1 MTRSHAGADPDGDA
15 DIDFAAV
22 GFEPASTTFI
32 ADPYPVFGALRDRGR
47 IHYYPPRRVH
57 LLTRFD
63 DVHLALRSR
72 ALGREYRHR
81 YSPAEFGQPVADDRW
96 PSWRESERWSLL
108 NLEPPDHTRLRRLV
122 SAVFT
127 ARSVAALRPAIEQIS
142 RRTLIAA
149 LGAANDRGA
158 GDFDLIADYAQPYSV
173 EVICALLGVPAEDG
187 PRLLDWS
194 HAIVKMY
201 ELHTAERQQVAA
213 ERAAE
218 EFVGYVRELIAARR
232 RRRQADLI
240 SELTAVADQGDRLTD
255 DEIVGTVIVL
265 LNAGHEAT
273 VNTIGNGMRALLTHP
288 EQWQRITSGEID
300 PGTAVE
306 ELIRWDGP
314 LQMFERWV
322 LADVEIA
329 GRPLRVGD
337 RIGMLFGS
345 ANRDPARFHGAD
357 EFDIGRG
364 DTTHIGFG
372 GGMHFCIGAPLARLE
387 IAVSLAQLRELAP
400 QLTLAREPRYQPFFV
415 IRGLTGLWVRS

>member
-1 MTRSHAGADPDGDA
+1 MTTVQWEA
-15 DIDFAAV
+15 DIDFASV
-22 GFEPASTTFI
+22 GFEPASTAFI
-32 ADPYPVFGALRDRGR
+32 ADPYPVFDALREQGR
-47 IHYYPPRRVH
+47 ILYYPPRRVH

-63 DVHLALRSR
+63 DVHRALRSR

-81 YSPAEFGQPVADDRW
+81 YSPAEFGEPAADDSW
-96 PSWRESERWSLL
+96 PAWRESERWSLL

-127 ARSVAALRPAIEQIS
+127 AKSVAALRPSIEQIS
-142 RRTLIAA
+142 RRTLAAAIA
-149 LGAANDRGA
+149 GAEHRGA
-158 GDFDLIADYAQPYSV
+158 SEFDLIADYAQPYSV
-173 EVICALLGVPAEDG
+173 AVICALLGVPAEDG

-201 ELHTAERQQVAA
+201 ELDPAAAQQMAA

-218 EFVGYVRELIAARR
+218 EFVVYVRQLIAARR
-232 RRRQADLI
+232 LHRQADLI
-240 SELTAVADQGDRLTD
+240 TELTSVADQGDMLTD
-255 DEIVGTVIVL
+255 DEIVSTVIVL

-288 EQWQRITSGEID
+288 DQWQRITSGAVD

-306 ELIRWDGP
+306 EMIRWDGP

-329 GRPLRVGD
+329 GRQLRVGD

-345 ANRDPARFHGAD
+345 ANRDPARFSQAD
-357 EFDIGRG
+357 DFDIGRG
-364 DTTHIGFG
+364 DITHIGFG

-387 IAVSLAQLRELAP
+387 IGVSLAQLRELAP
-400 QLTLAREPRYQPFFV
+400 KLTLAREPRYQPFFV
-415 IRGLTGLWVRS
+415 IRGLTGLWVRIGPK

>member
-1 MTRSHAGADPDGDA
+1 MTAAPRAA
-15 DIDFAAV
+15 DIDFAAI
-22 GFEPASTTFI
+22 GFEPASAAFI
-32 ADPYPVFGALRDRGR
+32 ADPYPVFGALREHSRVL
-47 IHYYPPRRVH
+47 YYPPRGVH

-63 DVHLALRSR
+63 DVDRALRSR

-81 YSPAEFGQPVADDRW
+81 FSPEEFGQPAADDSW

-127 ARSVAALRPAIEQIS
+127 AKSVAALRPVIEQIS
-142 RRTLIAA
+142 RRTLVAA
-149 LGAANDRGA
+149 IDATADRKPGE
-158 GDFDLIADYAQPYSV
+158 FDLIADYAQPYSV
-173 EVICALLGVPAEDG
+173 AVICALLGVPVEDG

-201 ELHTAERQQVAA
+201 ELHTAVEQQLAA
-213 ERAAE
+213 ERAAG

-232 RRRQADLI
+232 LHRQDDLI

-255 DEIVGTVIVL
+255 DEIVSTVIVL

-288 EQWQRITSGEID
+288 EQWQRIITRDVD

-306 ELIRWDGP
+306 EMIRWDGP

-322 LADVEIA
+322 LADVELA
-329 GRPLRVGD
+329 GRQLRVGD

-345 ANRDPARFHGAD
+345 ANRDPARFPGAD

-387 IAVSLAQLRELAP
+387 IAVSLAQLRELVP
-400 QLTLAREPRYQPFFV
+400 QLRLAQQPSYEPFFV
-415 IRGLTGLWVRS
+415 IRGLTGLLVRMRPN

>member
-1 MTRSHAGADPDGDA
+1 MTAAARAA
-15 DIDFAAV
+15 DIDFAAI
-22 GFEPASTTFI
+22 GFEPASAAFI
-32 ADPYPVFGALRDRGR
+32 ADPYPVFGAMRDRGR
-47 IHYYPPRRVH
+47 ILYYPPRGVH

-63 DVHLALRSR
+63 DVHRALRSR

-81 YSPAEFGQPVADDRW
+81 FSPAEFGQPAVDDSW

-142 RRTLIAA
+142 RRTLVDAIDAA
-149 LGAANDRGA
+149 GGENGA
-158 GDFDLIADYAQPYSV
+158 FDLIADYAQPYSV
-173 EVICALLGVPAEDG
+173 GVICALLGVPAQDG

-201 ELHTAERQQVAA
+201 ELHTAVEQQIAA
-213 ERAAE
+213 EQAAE
-218 EFVGYVRELIAARR
+218 EFVGYTRDLIAARR
-232 RRRQADLI
+232 RDRQDDLI

-255 DEIVGTVIVL
+255 DEIISTVIVL

-288 EQWQRITSGEID
+288 AQWQRVISGEVD

-306 ELIRWDGP
+306 EMIRWDGP

-345 ANRDPARFHGAD
+345 ANRDPARFSGAD

-364 DTTHIGFG
+364 DSTHIGFG

-387 IAVSLAQLRELAP
+387 IAVSLAQLRQFVP
-400 QLTLAREPRYQPFFV
+400 QLGLAQQPSYQPFFV
-415 IRGLTGLWVRS
+415 IRGLTGLRVRPGPG